1 MIDNNY
7 DFTLI
12 KAGLL
17 VDGNGGNN
25 LQKASVLI
33 KNGLIKDVG
42 NQESV
47 LAPEG
52 ASVKVLDYGDK
63 TILPGL
69 IDCHVHL
76 NGIGDGR
83 VGNDLVT
90 LPDEVL
96 ALQSAKNARRHLYSG
111 FTTVRDC

>member
-1 MIDNNY
+1 MTDNNY

-42 NQESV
+42 NQES
-47 LAPEG
+47 EIT
-52 ASVKVLDYGDK
+52 KF
-63 TILPGL
+63 
-69 IDCHVHL
+69 
-76 NGIGDGR
+76 N
-83 VGNDLVT
+83 N
-90 LPDEVL
+90 
-96 ALQSAKNARRHLYSG
+96 
-111 FTTVRDC
+111 